1 MTRATCAV
9 DRYASTSLPLAVCG
23 VPSRI
28 CEPLEYVGPAPLAM
42 SATGIKKVHDARTK
56 QLFDDV
62 FGN

>member
-1 MTRATCAV
+1 MR
-9 DRYASTSLPLAVCG
+9 RPHSLCG
-23 VPSRI
+23 VRSRV